1 MKFEGMQ
8 NSPYGDISK
17 WVKKEDVDRYIY
29 VYKVQHEVDDFKP
42 PSTWFCMDSMGNRL
56 YFRARDR
63 KKAMQLMVDFFGSA
77 KYSLIADKSGSI
89 R

>member
-17 WVKKEDVDRYIY
+17 WVKKEDIDRYIY
-29 VYKVQHEVDDFKP
+29 VWKIQHEADDFKS
-42 PSTWFCMDSMGNRL
+42 PSAWYVRDALGNRL
-56 YFRARDR
+56 YLKARDR
-63 KKAMQLMVDFFGSA
+63 KKAMQLVVDFFGSA
-77 KYSLIADKSGSI
+77 KYSLVADKHIQI

>member
-1 MKFEGMQ
+1 MKFKGMQ

-29 VYKVQHEVDDFKP
+29 VYKVQYEAEDFKP
-42 PSTWFCMDSMGNRL
+42 PTAWMVMDALGNRL
-56 YFRARDR
+56 YLKARDR
-63 KKAMQLMVDFFGSA
+63 KKAMQLMTDFFGSA
-77 KYSLIADKSGSI
+77 KYSLISDKHQAI